1 MNNYFLGQNS
11 LFDQAAPFDQLTPTL
26 LEQSWDQALLE
37 ARQKLQDLRQPSKQS
52 NHSDFSSVSEAL
64 ECVMDSALQVA
75 SIVGTLYSSC
85 KSPEIEKLHTRMS
98 PELAQLSN
106 EILLD
111 DILFKKIEAL
121 HQNRESLSL
130 TPEQDKLLQE
140 QYKNFVRNGARLG
153 ESDKETLRGLD
164 EKLARLTPEFSKNVL
179 QATHAFELPVG
190 SELELKGLPPLFI
203 EEARANARNRQSPS
217 PFLLNLQ
224 GPLLM
229 AVLTFCENRELRQKL
244 WLAYQ
249 KRCVRGEFSNLEN
262 VREILKLRHQ
272 RARLLGYPNH
282 AEFVLA
288 DRMAQTPR
296 QAMDLLQ
303 QLKKAARSKA
313 SAELE
318 EVRQLA
324 RQLAGIELEAWDFA
338 FFSEKLKNERFS
350 LSEQV
355 LREYFPIDQVIQGL
369 FIHAQKI
376 FGMRFK
382 ERIDL
387 PVFHPDMKVFEV
399 HRGDKYTGLLYL
411 DLYPRENKQAGAWA
425 NPFRDGGLWHGSLR
439 HPHVL
444 MSCNFTKPQKDSPS
458 LLNLQEVVTLF
469 HEFGHA
475 SHALLSNCRY
485 RSLAGTNVLWDFV
498 ELPSQIMEN
507 WCYEKETLSFLSKHW
522 KTGESLPEA
531 LVTAIRKSQNF
542 QSGWHTLRQVRF
554 ALLDLKIHQLEP
566 SELGDLLELERS
578 LTREE
583 TLFPAYEEV
592 ATLPS
597 FSHIFAGGYSAGYYS
612 YKWAEVLE
620 ADAFDLFKNQGVYNS
635 KLGQDFAEKILAW
648 GGSRHPSDLF
658 RSFRGRDPDP
668 AALLKKHDLLDLKGE
683 VSA

>member
-1 MNNYFLGQNS
+1 MNKYFSGQNS
-11 LFDQAAPFDQLTPTL
+11 LFDQAAPFDELTPPL
-26 LEQSWDQALLE
+26 LEQSWDEALVETRLKLQAL
-37 ARQKLQDLRQPSKQS
+37 RQSS
-52 NHSDFSSVSEAL
+52 ETDFSSVSEAL
-64 ECVMDSALQVA
+64 ECLMDSALQVA

-85 KSPEIEKLHTRMS
+85 KSPEIEKLHARMS

-106 EILLD
+106 EVLLD
-111 DILFKKIEAL
+111 PMVFKKIEAL
-121 HQNRESLSL
+121 HQNLESQSLS
-130 TPEQDKLLQE
+130 PEQEKLLRE

-153 ESDKETLRGLD
+153 ERDKETLRSLD
-164 EKLARLTPEFSKNVL
+164 EKLARRTPEFSKNIL
-179 QATHAFELPVG
+179 EATHAIEIPVA

-244 WLAYQ
+244 WLSYQ
-249 KRCVRGEFSNLEN
+249 RRCVHGEWSNLEN

-272 RARLLGYPNH
+272 RARLLGFGNH
-282 AEFVLA
+282 AKFVLE
-288 DRMAQTPR
+288 DRMAQTPEK
-296 QAMDLLQ
+296 AMNLLQ
-303 QLKKAARSKA
+303 QLKKAARDKA
-313 SAELE
+313 MNELE

-324 RQLAGIELEAWDFA
+324 RQHSGIELEAWDFA
-338 FFSEKLKNERFS
+338 FFSEKIKNQRFS

-355 LREYFPIDQVIQGL
+355 LREYFPMDQVIHGL
-369 FIHAQKI
+369 FTHAQKI
-376 FGMRFK
+376 FGMSFI
-382 ERIDL
+382 ERADL
-387 PVFHPDMKVFEV
+387 PLFHPDMKAFEV
-399 HRGDKYTGLLYL
+399 QRGEQFTGILYL

-425 NPFRDGGLWHGSLR
+425 NPFRDGGLWQGSLR

-444 MSCNFTKPQKDSPS
+444 ISCNFTKPQKDSPS

-475 SHALLSNCRY
+475 SHALLSKCRY

-507 WCYEKETLSFLSKHW
+507 WCYEKETLRFLSRHW
-522 KTGESLPEA
+522 KTGETLPDS
-531 LVTAIRKSQNF
+531 LVTAIRNSQNF

-578 LTREE
+578 LTHEE
-583 TLFPAYEEV
+583 TLFPPYEDV

-620 ADAFDLFKNQGVYNS
+620 SDAFDLFKSQGVYNT

-658 RSFRGRDPDP
+658 RNFRGRDPDP
-668 AALLKKHDLLDLKGE
+668 TALLRKHDLLESKGG